1 MCKPSFFILD
11 CLNKFLLFMIDID
24 NIPPGE
30 FKRIDIEIERL
41 PSHTLIDM
49 PVFIYKGKSQGPT
62 LLLTAGIHGDE
73 INGIAI
79 LRRLIAQK
87 LLHPEA
93 GTVIAIPLV
102 NIYGFLQGSRTLPDG
117 KDLNRSFPGAPTGSL
132 GRRIAHIIMSQIVP
146 HIDFG
151 VDFHTGGKALSN
163 FPQVRCVLDENRNIE
178 LAQAFAPPFILNSS
192 LIDGSFRKAAAKL
205 GKPILVYEGGESSR
219 IDKLSIEEG
228 IAGVMRLMHRLG
240 MTKYDTL
247 PPPVYPTKV
256 LQKTSWLRARS
267 AGIFQSLVDY
277 GDYVK
282 KGQRL
287 AEITDPYGSKRIVV
301 KAPHEG
307 YVIGLNNNPVV
318 NAGDALIHLGYDLLL
333 L

>member
-1 MCKPSFFILD
+1 
-11 CLNKFLLFMIDID
+11 MIDLDDIL
-24 NIPPGE
+24 PGQ

-49 PVFIYKGKSQGPT
+49 PVFIYKGKAAGPT

-79 LRRLIAQK
+79 LRRLIAEERLQ
-87 LLHPEA
+87 PDA

-132 GRRIAHIIMSQIVP
+132 ARRIAHVLMNEIVP

-163 FPQVRCVLDENRNIE
+163 FPQLRCVFKETQNVA
-178 LAQAFAPPFILNSS
+178 LAKAFAPPFILNSG
-192 LIDGSFRKAAAKL
+192 LIEGSFRKAAAKL
-205 GKPILVYEGGESSR
+205 GKPVLVYEGGESSR
-219 IDKLSIEEG
+219 IDKLSVEEG
-228 IAGVMRLMHRLG
+228 IAGVMRLMHRMG
-240 MTKYDTL
+240 MITGD
-247 PPPVYPTKV
+247 PPPPAVYPTKV
-256 LQKTSWLRARS
+256 LQKTSWLRART
-267 AGIFQSLVDY
+267 AGIFHSLVEY

-287 AEITDPYGSKRIVV
+287 AEITDPYGSVRILV

-307 YVIGLNNNPVV
+307 YIIGLNNNPVV